1 MIRTFGVQ
9 TIGAAAQPWFVD
21 ATTAA
26 IIAQP
31 QNVNNQQAV
40 TTISVAS
47 TTKYRVGDYLVLDA
61 GAAAQER
68 VGPIAQILSANTMN
82 VQGVVKAHASAAV
95 ISLDIFCFNVSIQLV
110 DGGTGAAYLG
120 TDHTVTNAP
129 GGTAFYELQLAAAGS
144 PPSVWNYT
152 SSINFDGVKSGDGWI
167 AGTSG
172 DKYLATAYV
181 I

>member
-9 TIGAAAQPWFVD
+9 TLGAAAQPWFVD
-21 ATTAA
+21 ALTAL
-26 IIAQP
+26 ILAQP
-31 QNVNNQQAV
+31 QNANNQQAV
-40 TTISVAS
+40 TTIAVAS

-61 GAAAQER
+61 GAAGQER
-68 VGPIAQILSANTMN
+68 VGPIVQILSATTMN
-82 VQGVVKAHASAAV
+82 VQGVVNAHASAAV

-129 GGTAFYELQLAAAGS
+129 GGSVFFELQKVAAGS
-144 PPSVWNYT
+144 VPAVWEYT
-152 SSINFDGVKSGDGWI
+152 EGINFDGVKSGDGWI